1 MRTLWIVTPVLVVLG
16 SLVSAHTARA
26 ADVTIGWSD
35 TKQTIDGFGASS
47 AWFGVNLSDEV
58 TRALFDPKTGI
69 GLSLLRIQIGL
80 PADIQSDGTE
90 LLDGSMRV
98 ATAPELTTAQQAV
111 LYGSRIW
118 ATAWTPPPAWKTT
131 NSQNGSGPGF
141 DSNKLKPEHYQD
153 YANYLA
159 NFVDL
164 MTQNGIPLIGLS
176 PANEPDYVASWD
188 NAQWSGSE
196 LTSFVADYL
205 GPTFA
210 ARCPSVKIVVPDT
223 ATWSNCD
230 SYITPISQNAKALG
244 YSGVFATHPY
254 PNGPEVPDWSYNK
267 PQQLGKHFWQTEWSQ
282 ENMSGD
288 TPDPTMTSAID
299 MATHIHTNM
308 VTTQMNAWNWWAI
321 YISADALI
329 NQDATGTRQNPA
341 LIQPDE
347 SMGKP
352 YMFQRGYT
360 LGNWAKFVRPGFKRL
375 GTQDPSSSLL
385 VEAYR
390 DSCHLAVLA
399 INSDA
404 NEVTQKFVL
413 SDAPPL
419 GSVTPWITSPTDKLT
434 PKAPV
439 PVSATDGS
447 FTYTIPGKSVVTFVN
462 WDASTFTPTE
472 QPSDSTNGCPAATAG
487 ASAVDPGVAGAAG
500 QGGAGQGTT
509 GQGTGETAGTAGS
522 NVTSNDD
529 SGCGCRI
536 AGASQ
541 SSKAAGIAALWMAV
555 LSLRRRRASSRSRR
569 PRNGL

>member
-1 MRTLWIVTPVLVVLG
+1 MRTLWIVPPVLVVLG
-16 SLVSAHTARA
+16 SLVSARTASA
-26 ADVTIGWSD
+26 ADVTINWSD

-58 TRALFDPKTGI
+58 ARTLFDPKTGI

-90 LLDGSMRV
+90 STEGGMRV
-98 ATAPELTTAQQAV
+98 ATAPELSTAQQAV
-111 LYGSRIW
+111 GYGCRIW

-141 DSNKLKPEHYQD
+141 DSNKLQPAHYQD
-153 YANYLA
+153 YADYLA
-159 NFVDL
+159 NFVDQ
-164 MTQNGIPLIGLS
+164 MAQNNIQLIGVS

-196 LTSFVADYL
+196 LTSFVADYM

-210 ARCPSVKIVVPDT
+210 ARCPSVKIIVPDT
-223 ATWSNCD
+223 ASWSACD
-230 SYITPISQNAKALG
+230 SYVTPISENAKALG

-254 PNGPEVPDWSYNK
+254 PNGPELPDWTYNK

-299 MATHIHTNM
+299 MAAHIHTNM

-321 YISADALI
+321 YISADSLLS
-329 NQDATGTRQNPA
+329 QDSTGTRENPA
-341 LIQPDE
+341 LIQPDD

-352 YMFQRGYT
+352 YLFQRGYA

-375 GTQDPSSSLL
+375 GTEDPSSTLL

-390 DSCHLAVLA
+390 DSCHVAVIA

-404 NEVTQKFVL
+404 NEVTQNFVL
-413 SDAPPL
+413 SDAPQL
-419 GSVTPWITSPTDKLT
+419 ASVTPWVTSPTDKLAA
-434 PKAPV
+434 KAAV
-439 PVSATDGS
+439 PVSAVDGS

-462 WDASTFTPTE
+462 WDASSYTPSE
-472 QPSDSTNGCPAATAG
+472 QASANDGCPE
-487 ASAVDPGVAGAAG
+487 ASGGSGSGNAGAAG
-500 QGGAGQGTT
+500 AGQGIAGQGIAGQGTV
-509 GQGTGETAGTAGS
+509 GLAGAPSATAAPS
-522 NVTSNDD
+522 DD

-536 AGASQ
+536 GSRKSLSGLGLASLLM
-541 SSKAAGIAALWMAV
+541 AAF
-555 LSLRRRRASSRSRR
+555 SLRKRRAARRSRR
-569 PRNGL
+569 LTESR